1 MAAWSAYSDSG
12 KMAQRPGFP
21 PVQRPQAAS
30 SQRPQSASSISNAH
44 CNNILQN
51 FRQEDVVYALMTQL
65 REKESELTRLN
76 EQRQVVVRQQQITEQ
91 SNKQLK
97 SKIDLHNKAVAKKDT
112 KIALL
117 EQNLAQEKK
126 GNGSAIADANLKHL
140 TETNSELQRVLQ
152 ERDDELSQLRPV
164 MKNMKTRIVEYESK
178 ESIQY
183 TERIEAELAQ
193 VKGELAIAKNENL
206 TSNGTVEQ
214 LEKKVK
220 GKEWMIKSL
229 QEENDDQ
236 RSRENHLLAHI
247 KQLDE
252 KIDTYE
258 KRFNGKGVDVPMLLA
273 KLKDYEVRTKDL
285 EGQVR
290 RLTNK
295 KLNELVLRSSPI
307 PHQAK
312 DTKNTTEPRSKPK
325 QDEGKPQQNKG
336 ELQPD
341 KGKPKSE
348 EADYVSDVSE
358 TYSFL
363 DSEQDDEEELTFLG
377 SHGSDDMED
386 DPFSSKIEQEED
398 VLSDFLS
405 DVKVGI
411 QTLEMDSLC
420 CMQRPSPVPVS
431 SPLNRYRGPRSPES
445 YNSIRTFM
453 SGSQ

>member
-1 MAAWSAYSDSG
+1 
-12 KMAQRPGFP
+12 MAQRPGFP
-21 PVQRPQAAS
+21 PVQIPQAAS
-30 SQRPQSASSISNAH
+30 SQRLQSASSISNAH
-44 CNNILQN
+44 CSNILQN

-65 REKESELTRLN
+65 RERESELTRLN
-76 EQRQVVVRQQQITEQ
+76 EQLQVVIRQQQITEQ

-97 SKIDLHNKAVAKKDT
+97 SKIDVHNGAAAKNDI

-126 GNGSAIADANLKHL
+126 SGGSAIADANLKHL

-152 ERDDELSQLRPV
+152 ERDDELSKLKPL
-164 MKNMKTRIVEYESK
+164 MKNMQTRVDEYESK
-178 ESIQY
+178 EIMQY

-193 VKGELAIAKNENL
+193 VEGELAIVRNENL
-206 TSNGTVEQ
+206 TSNSNIEQ

-273 KLKDYEVRTKDL
+273 KLKDYKVRTEDL
-285 EGQVR
+285 EGQVT

-295 KLNELVLRSSPI
+295 KLNELVLRSSRI
-307 PHQAK
+307 SHQAK
-312 DTKNTTEPRSKPK
+312 DTKNTTEQRSKPK
-325 QDEGKPQQNKG
+325 QDEG
-336 ELQPD
+336 ELLSNT
-341 KGKPKSE
+341 GKTQSE

-358 TYSFL
+358 RYSYL
-363 DSEQDDEEELTFLG
+363 DSEQDDEEEVSFLG
-377 SHGSDDMED
+377 SHGSDDMEN
-386 DPFSSKIEQEED
+386 DPSSSKLEQEED
-398 VLSDFLS
+398 VLGDFLS

-411 QTLEMDSLC
+411 QTLEMGSLC
-420 CMQRPSPVPVS
+420 CMQRPSHVTMS
-431 SPLNRYRGPRSPES
+431 SPPNHYRGPRSPES
-445 YNSIRTFM
+445 YNKSFV